1 MSLGL
6 VHEARA
12 GRSDPVGAALARL
25 GRRRRL
31 VLASGLGL
39 VGLAFLLDLASGPAR
54 LAVADVAGALLA
66 FDVPARVRVIVWSLR
81 LPSAVMGLL
90 VGAALGTAGAV
101 MQTVLANPLASPYTL
116 GVAAAAGFG
125 AAVAIVLAPNLPVL
139 GLLGAPLAALL
150 CATLAT
156 LLLLGLARWRG
167 ATRELLVLAGVA
179 VLFLFQA
186 LLSLVQLVATPEA
199 LAQIVFW
206 LFGSL
211 ERASFEKA
219 LQLSGALVIALGFL
233 LRDAWR
239 LTALG
244 LGDEQAR
251 GLGVAV
257 ERLRLR
263 ALLLASALAAIA
275 VAHVGTIGFVGLV
288 APHLARALLGEDQRW
303 LLVGSGLA
311 GALLVALASVA
322 SKSLVPGGIVPI
334 GIVTALVGVPFL
346 LWLVLRRP
354 RGGA

>member
-1 MSLGL
+1 MSADL
-6 VHEARA
+6 APAA
-12 GRSDPVGAALARL
+12 GTGRPAAGGAALAGL
-25 GRRRRL
+25 ARRRGL
-31 VLASGLGL
+31 LLAAGLGL
-39 VGLAFLLDLASGPAR
+39 LTTAFLLDLATGPAR
-54 LAVADVAGALLA
+54 LPVPEVARALLGLE
-66 FDVPARVRVIVWSLR
+66 VPARVGAIVRGLR
-81 LPSAVMGLL
+81 LPSGLMGLL
-90 VGAALGTAGAV
+90 VGAALGIAGAV
-101 MQTVLANPLASPYTL
+101 MQTVLGNPLASPYTL

-125 AAVAIVLAPNLPVL
+125 AALAIVLAPTLPVL
-139 GLLGAPLAALL
+139 GPLSAPIAALL

-156 LLLLGLARWRG
+156 LLLLGIARWRG
-167 ATRELLVLAGVA
+167 ASREVLVLAGVA
-179 VLFLFQA
+179 ILFLFQA

-211 ERASFEKA
+211 ERASLEKA
-219 LQLSGALVIALGFL
+219 LQLALALAVGFFL
-233 LRDAWR
+233 LMRDAWR

-263 ALLLASALAAIA
+263 ALLLASALVAIA

-303 LLVGSGLA
+303 LLAGSAVA

-322 SKSLVPGGIVPI
+322 SKSLLAGGVVPI

-354 RGGA
+354 GGGA